1 MAGDSNQCR
10 PATDEDLQQPK
21 TEPIRDPTI
30 YRLGQQRLC
39 EMLVEVMGA

>member
-1 MAGDSNQCR
+1 MAKKCEFKKKNG
-10 PATDEDLQQPK
+10 QPK